1 VRPPQPPSLPRR
13 TKEDAV
19 PIQPVDKIWM
29 DGKLVDWEDATVHV
43 LTHALHYGSGVFEGV
58 RAYETKRGAAV
69 FRLQDHIRRL
79 FRSAHVYQMAI
90 PFSQDEL
97 CQAVKDTVR
106 ENGLKACYIR
116 PLVYRG
122 YGEMGLNPLPAPVN
136 VTVAVWPWGTYLGEE
151 SLETGVRAKISSW
164 KRSDHNILPPGAKAT
179 GQYINS
185 GLAKVE
191 ALNAGYD
198 EGVMLNMAGHVTDG
212 PGENIFIVKDG
223 VLYTPP
229 FSAGCLDG
237 ITRDSI
243 ITIAGDL
250 GYTVM
255 ERNLSR
261 FDLYT
266 AEEAFYTGTAAEV
279 VPIRE
284 IDDRTVGS
292 NGRGPITKELQQTF
306 FGAARGDDPKYEHWL
321 AYVQE

>member
-1 VRPPQPPSLPRR
+1 
-13 TKEDAV
+13 V

-29 DGKLVDWEDATVHV
+29 DGKLVKWEDATVHV
-43 LTHALHYGSGVFEGV
+43 LTHALHYGSGIFEGV

-69 FRLQDHIRRL
+69 FRLADHIRRL
-79 FRSAHVYQMAI
+79 FRSGKVYQIDI
-90 PFSQDEL
+90 PFTQEEL

-106 ENGLKACYIR
+106 ENGLNSCYIR

-136 VTVAVWPWGTYLGEE
+136 VTVACWPWGTYLGEE
-151 SLETGVRAKISSW
+151 SLEAGVRAKISSW

-191 ALNAGYD
+191 ALKGGYD
-198 EGVMLNMAGHVTDG
+198 EGIMLNMAGYVTDG
-212 PGENIFIVKDG
+212 PGENIFIAKDG

-243 ITIAGDL
+243 IVIARDQ
-250 GYTVM
+250 GYQVV

-284 IDDRTVGS
+284 IDDRSVGA
-292 NGRGPITKELQQTF
+292 NGRGPITKELQGIF
-306 FGAARGDDPKYEHWL
+306 FGAARGEIEKYRGWL
-321 AYVQE
+321 AYVGE